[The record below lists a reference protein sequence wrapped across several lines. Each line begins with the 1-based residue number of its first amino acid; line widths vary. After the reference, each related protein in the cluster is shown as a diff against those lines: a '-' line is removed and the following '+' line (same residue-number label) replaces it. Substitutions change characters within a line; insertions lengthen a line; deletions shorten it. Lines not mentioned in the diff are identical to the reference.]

1 MANIENA
8 TALIS
13 IFGKWPSFHD
23 AEVLGA
29 VLDRSGPEGPSV
41 ETMIHVFEMTSE
53 IDSKSG
59 LYAVKNRMLVTL
71 RFTEISLQQIHG
83 FNEQN
88 VLSSLEVAELD
99 PDAHEGRHFHVRLA
113 SLYGMDA
120 EFECKRL
127 IVGNVQPYEGA
138 V

>member
-1 MANIENA
+1 MAKIENA

-23 AEVLGA
+23 AEVLRV
-29 VLDRSGPEGPSV
+29 VLDRSGPEGPWL
-41 ETMIHVFEMTSE
+41 EAMIHVFEMTSE
-53 IDSKSG
+53 IDSKG
-59 LYAVKNRMLVTL
+59 FYALKNHLLVTL
-71 RFTEISLQQIHG
+71 RFTETSLQQIQC

-113 SLYGMDA
+113 SLYGVDA
-120 EFECKRL
+120 QFECKRI

>member
-23 AEVLGA
+23 AEVLRA

-71 RFTEISLQQIHG
+71 RFTEISLQQIQG
-83 FNEQN
+83 FNEPECF
-88 VLSSLEVAELD
+88 VLA
-99 PDAHEGRHFHVRLA
+99 
-113 SLYGMDA
+113 
-120 EFECKRL
+120 
-127 IVGNVQPYEGA
+127 
-138 V
+138 

>member
-23 AEVLGA
+23 AEVLRA